1 MDIYVRLLDEDVDV
15 WRPVA
20 AEPVSG
26 GVYRL
31 ASADPPPDESWEF
44 PPGAVVRCE
53 LKRLSGG
60 DSWIAIALSDEPG
73 SRDIGRR

>member
-1 MDIYVRLLDEDVDV
+1 MDIYVRLLNEGVDV

-31 ASADPPPDESWEF
+31 ASAEPPPDESWEF

-60 DSWIAIALSDEPG
+60 DSWVAIALSNQPV
-73 SRDIGRR
+73 SRDFRQR